1 MAALSAFRHV
11 YMYRR
16 PADDPILTEHQNRE
30 ERQF

>member
-11 YMYRR
+11 HMYRR
-16 PADDPILTEHQNRE
+16 PAEIQLTEHQNRE